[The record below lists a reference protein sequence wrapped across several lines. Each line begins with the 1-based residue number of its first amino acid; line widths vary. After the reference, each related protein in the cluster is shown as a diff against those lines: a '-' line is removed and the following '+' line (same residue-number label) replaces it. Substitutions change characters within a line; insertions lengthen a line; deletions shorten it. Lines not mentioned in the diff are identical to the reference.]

1 MVKVLIYLPK
11 EISHSSYIHTG
22 LLELEKKGLI
32 ECDLLMKFRKEIG
45 RFSVLNGTNSLLN
58 VPQPKDFI
66 L

>member
-45 RFSVLNGTNSLLN
+45 RFSVLNVL
-58 VPQPKDFI
+58 I
-66 L
+66 HY